1 MGKAPVQQSDL
12 TEQNTVYERNRRQL
26 VQVEVHSELES
37 LLLAEDEGHDTV
49 GLLAQLSPLAAA
61 CCCLLSLVAV
71 RNIVCRH
78 DSKFKSPPSHP
89 LNDNRDDVRSVRTVD
104 WLPELYVNTGFGI
117 AKKHYYYA
125 N

>member
-1 MGKAPVQQSDL
+1 MGKAPVQQPDL

-37 LLLAEDEGHDTV
+37 LLLAEDEGHD
-49 GLLAQLSPLAAA
+49 AQLSPLAAV

-71 RNIVCRH
+71 RNKVCRH

-89 LNDNRDDVRSVRTVD
+89 LNDNGDDVRSVRTVD
-104 WLPELYVNTGFGI
+104 WLPELHVNMGFGV
-117 AKKHYYYA
+117 AKKHYYYV